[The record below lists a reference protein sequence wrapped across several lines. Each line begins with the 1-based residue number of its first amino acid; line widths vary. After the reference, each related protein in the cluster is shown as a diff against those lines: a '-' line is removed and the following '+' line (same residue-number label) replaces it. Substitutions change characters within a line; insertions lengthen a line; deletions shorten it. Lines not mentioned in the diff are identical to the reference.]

1 MSRWAGFIA
10 IALIFIGVAWFL
22 LSLPETEPFVT
33 GLRSVFESVAPLWDN
48 LVQSV
53 GSFTYNVWRGTA
65 SLPWSLRLAFVGL
78 ILLTLVAFNQYAQ
91 KVGKPPLEL
100 LPWPVRVPLKV
111 FAALGEGLTY
121 ALRYRLAA
129 TAFLVLTLLMILYFG
144 SLVFSSYSPLL
155 AGLISSPLS
164 VAAATPSPPMPRELW
179 DEPYALAQRKG
190 KPAIENDAA
199 LALAARDS
207 AVVNFKRW
215 LRGEVSW
222 SSADLRLKLTDAE
235 SARTHFFQV
244 VGGYER
250 SAWPTRVREI
260 ETQLNEQ
267 VDHLRGLLKVMQK
280 AEAKS
285 WEGALADAA
294 ELDAKYTPKIHDD
307 IAQAAKPK
315 TPAPTNTP
323 IILILPTL
331 TPSPTPSPTRTPTP
345 TPSPTLTPS
354 PTPTR
359 TPTPT
364 PSPTPNLEP
373 LFARAQTA
381 LTEGDWR
388 TAESS
393 IAELH
398 KNLAVTDPRRKELA
412 AWLADHAENPLV
424 YIRPPDTPPAT
435 FYGPTFTQTCN
446 TDRTV
451 RWALLMDGTNAK
463 AQKLQKAVAAWVE
476 YYRTYERESVCN

>member
-1 MSRWAGFIA
+1 MSRWLGFIA
-10 IALIFIGVAWFL
+10 LALILIGVGGFL

-33 GLRSVFESVAPLWDN
+33 GLWSVLDSVTPLWDN
-48 LVQSV
+48 FVQAI
-53 GSFTYNVWRGTA
+53 GTFTYNVWRGTA
-65 SLPWSLRLAFVGL
+65 SLPWSLRLAFLGL
-78 ILLTLVAFNQYAQ
+78 LLLTLVAFNQYAQ

-100 LPWPVRVPLKV
+100 LPWPARVPLKIFV
-111 FAALGEGLTY
+111 RIGEGLAY

-129 TAFLVLTLLMILYFG
+129 TAFLVLTVLMILYFG
-144 SLVFSSYSPLL
+144 SLVVSSYSPLL
-155 AGLISSPLS
+155 TGLVSTPLS
-164 VAAATPSPPMPRELW
+164 VAAATPPLPLPRELW

-190 KPAIENDAA
+190 KPAIENDLA
-199 LALAARDS
+199 LAIAARDS

-235 SARTHFFQV
+235 AARTHFYQV

-250 SAWPTRVREI
+250 SVWPPRVKEI
-260 ETQLNEQ
+260 ETALNEH
-267 VDHLRGLLKVMQK
+267 VDYLRGLLKTMQK
-280 AEAKS
+280 AEAKN

-294 ELDAKYTPKIHDD
+294 ELDAKYTPKVRDEV
-307 IAQAAKPK
+307 AQAAKPK
-315 TPAPTNTP
+315 APIATSTP

-345 TPSPTLTPS
+345 TPSPT
-354 PTPTR
+354 PTR

-364 PSPTPNLEP
+364 PSPTPDLNP
-373 LFARAQTA
+373 LLARAQTA
-381 LTEGDWR
+381 LTAGDWR
-388 TAESS
+388 TAEVS

-398 KNLAVTDPRRKELA
+398 KHLAAADPRRKELA
-412 AWLADHAENPLV
+412 AWLADYAENPLV
-424 YIRPPDTPPAT
+424 YIRPPETIPQT

-446 TDRTV
+446 IEREV
-451 RWALLMDGTNAK
+451 RWALLMDSTNAK

-476 YYRTYERESVCN
+476 YYRTYERESVCH